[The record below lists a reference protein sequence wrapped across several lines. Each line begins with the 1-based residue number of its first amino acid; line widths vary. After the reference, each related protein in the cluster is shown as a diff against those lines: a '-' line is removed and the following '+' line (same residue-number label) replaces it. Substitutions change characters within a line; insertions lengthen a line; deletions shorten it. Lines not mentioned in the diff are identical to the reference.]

1 MLFAYRNHLDR
12 VRIEMTEFKEETVA
26 RISDQANH
34 QFKIELLEKQLMVF
48 REEALKLF
56 QKAV

>member
-1 MLFAYRNHLDR
+1 
-12 VRIEMTEFKEETVA
+12 MTEFKEETVA
-26 RISDQANH
+26 RISDQANY
-34 QFKIELLEKQLMVF
+34 QFKIEMLEKQLTIF